1 MDEGIAVFFE
11 NYAANKYLGG
21 TDYFIEKDNEGNLLF
36 RQDLDKQFTPSTL
49 RTQYE
54 KKFMFDVPGNQDEI
68 EMFYTHA
75 GLVFYSFYKKVG
87 DEGMQKFFKEI
98 GPLHSSGVCPDCD
111 NKKVLKVMTT
121 IASSSQEEILYPYKN
136 NLDKLAEL
144 HPIIKNDYTQEEI
157 NQILTAEENISRN
170 NIYKMIGWFTL

>member
-1 MDEGIAVFFE
+1 
-11 NYAANKYLGG
+11 
-21 TDYFIEKDNEGNLLF
+21 
-36 RQDLDKQFTPSTL
+36 
-49 RTQYE
+49 
-54 KKFMFDVPGNQDEI
+54 
-68 EMFYTHA
+68 
-75 GLVFYSFYKKVG
+75 
-87 DEGMQKFFKEI
+87 
-98 GPLHSSGVCPDCD
+98 
-111 NKKVLKVMTT
+111 MTT